1 MKRPKNLEL
10 VGSME
15 VAFKLRFSSIIQLQ
29 GRNDYYFGRGALYRL
44 RRHFPKGKN
53 RNKKRQNKS
62 RKIMK

>member
-1 MKRPKNLEL
+1 
-10 VGSME
+10 ME

-44 RRHFPKGKN
+44 RRHFPRGKN